1 MDGRN
6 CELKKWALGDVI
18 HFIWLFYFSIFFYST
33 HPANHSAV
41 ADGPNALSGVAEMEP
56 EKQVLLVNESK
67 QNGQST
73 ARYGQSDF
81 GGEKNRLT
89 NLFFF
94 IWSRN

>member
-18 HFIWLFYFSIFFYST
+18 HLILFFYFSIFFFSS

-56 EKQVLLVNESK
+56 EKQVPLENESK
-67 QNGQST
+67 QNGQS
-73 ARYGQSDF
+73 
-81 GGEKNRLT
+81 NRP
-89 NLFFF
+89 
-94 IWSRN
+94 IWTVEFRWGKKKTD